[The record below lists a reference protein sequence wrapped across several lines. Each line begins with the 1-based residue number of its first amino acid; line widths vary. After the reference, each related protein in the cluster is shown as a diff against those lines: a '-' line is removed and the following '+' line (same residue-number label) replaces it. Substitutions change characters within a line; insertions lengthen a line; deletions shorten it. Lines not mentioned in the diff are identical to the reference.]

1 MLPTETPSPTM
12 GDNSIQPLGDAT
24 SELERIR
31 RLVPELLP
39 LLQQMMLIDPC
50 CLPLL
55 HAGGQHK
62 VIRLSEAE
70 AGPIE
75 DWFFI
80 GDIHGDFF
88 ALNSLI
94 RHAERTSPACRIFFL
109 GDMVDRGDMPVECIF
124 LLLDWGRRHPGRL
137 AWIAGN
143 HDIAV
148 RHADATF
155 HSEVIPGEFAEQLNL
170 KHGPFADHEAIGRF
184 FIDLAGHLPRAM
196 LFPTGLFATHGGFP
210 HTDRQAKGAACE
222 DEATYLD
229 WLNAPSSLEDIS
241 WTRIHRAPR
250 KMPDRYSRGS
260 EYGYRDFEAFCALK
274 PEWFPA
280 THMVTGHCHPPEGF
294 ALHPTYKL
302 NPALT
307 LLGLGYDDTRSMPA
321 AYASYVETL
330 YLGRGH
336 PGGPP
341 EVITVPVDKVE
352 LRKMYPAAKADQE
365 ILVGK

>member
-1 MLPTETPSPTM
+1 MIPTGTHMPEIDQPSVR
-12 GDNSIQPLGDAT
+12 PLRDAA

-31 RLVPELLP
+31 ERVPELLS
-39 LLQQMMLIDPC
+39 LLRKRMLVDPRL
-50 CLPLL
+50 LPLL
-55 HAGGQHK
+55 HAGGPHK

-94 RHAERTSPACRIFFL
+94 RHAERISPSCRIFFL
-109 GDMVDRGDMPVECIF
+109 GDMVDRGDMPVECTF
-124 LLLDWGRRHPGRL
+124 LLLDWGLRHPGRL

-155 HSEVIPGEFAEQLNL
+155 HSEVIPGEFAEQLNR
-170 KHGPFADHEAIGRF
+170 KHGPFADHDAIGRF

-210 HTDRQAKGAACE
+210 HTDRQAEGAACE
-222 DEATYLD
+222 DDAAYMD
-229 WLNAPSSLEDIS
+229 WLNAPGALEDIS

-250 KMPDRYSRGS
+250 KLPDRYSRGS
-260 EYGYRDFEAFCALK
+260 EYGYRDFEGFCALK
-274 PEWFPA
+274 PTWFPA

-307 LLGLGYDDTRSMPA
+307 LLGLGYDDTQSMPT
-321 AYASYVETL
+321 AYANYADHL
-330 YLGRGH
+330 HLGRGRLN
-336 PGGPP
+336 GVP
-341 EVITVPVDKVE
+341 EVITVPVDKDE
-352 LRKMYPAAKADQE
+352 LRRSYPVAEVAAKP
-365 ILVGK
+365 IIS